1 MLSKMKT
8 IIPIYCVC
16 ICELIY
22 MKYLEWCLTNRKHL
36 MMTDI
41 SIALV
46 IVTIVKQTFTI
57 TLDPANSKDLHIRS
71 CLDPKW
77 TSAI

>member
-22 MKYLEWCLTNRKHL
+22 MKYLEWSLTYRKHL
-36 MMTDI
+36 MMTNI
-41 SIALV
+41 SIVLV
-46 IVTIVKQTFTI
+46 IVTIVK
-57 TLDPANSKDLHIRS
+57 
-71 CLDPKW
+71 
-77 TSAI
+77 